1 MTRHHRMGVLASV
14 TFAFLAV
21 ASSET
26 PARAVTDVPSVPG
39 WLGITISDVGEDLA
53 SRLATTFGPAAGI
66 GVVVVDVLRGGPAER
81 ASLKRGDVIVQVDA
95 QPIWDVRQLQR
106 TIRAQPIDQ
115 RVMVTVLR
123 DASRVTLPV
132 TIGPMPLEARA
143 QLAGERFGFLVRGA
157 EDQEQRR
164 IPAEPTGRI
173 FVAFVDADSP
183 AARAGLRPQDV
194 ILKANDQP
202 IGTMED
208 FEQAMRSA
216 GRAVSL
222 QIERRGTPQPL
233 IVNVALPTR

>member
-1 MTRHHRMGVLASV
+1 MTRHHRVGFLANV

-21 ASSET
+21 ASSAT
-26 PARAVTDVPSVPG
+26 PAWAVTDVPSVPG
-39 WLGITISDVGEDLA
+39 WLGISISDVGEDLA
-53 SRLATTFGPAAGI
+53 ERLATTFGPGAAI
-66 GVVVVDVLRGGPAER
+66 GVVVVDVLKGGPAER
-81 ASLKRGDVIVQVDA
+81 APLKRGDVIVQVDA

-106 TIRAQPIDQ
+106 TIRAQSIDQ

-123 DASRVTLPV
+123 DASRVTLAV
-132 TIGPMPLEARA
+132 TIGRMPIEARA

-157 EDQEQRR
+157 DDQEPRR
-164 IPAEPTGRI
+164 TPTEPTGRI

-183 AARAGLRPQDV
+183 AARAGMRPQDV
-194 ILKANDQP
+194 ILKANDQL

-208 FEQAMRSA
+208 FERAMRSA

-233 IVNVALPTR
+233 TLNVALPSR